1 MHDHAHITKM
11 THASLFKTGELDVVL
26 LQEAGLSVSP
36 EIASN
41 PIVGVK
47 ALKMAL
53 NDQQGRIEPVFE
65 VRDQQNA
72 TGGTYFASAF
82 KSLTI

>member
-1 MHDHAHITKM
+1 MA
-11 THASLFKTGELDVVL
+11 L

-36 EIASN
+36 EIACN
-41 PIVGVK
+41 PIVGVR

-53 NDQQGRIEPVFE
+53 NDLQGRIEPVFE
-65 VRDQQNA
+65 VRDQQSA
-72 TGGTYFASAF
+72 MDGTYFASAF